1 MSAVP
6 TYDYWQNA
14 LQGNFGP
21 VHEGDPQPGF
31 YRRRLVKDGPFV
43 PVAIWHDGNEML
55 AKVGTQM
62 KSAADLWTWV
72 CDKPITHEEY
82 NRVMGGEPWG
92 DEPKA
97 PASAPSTGNMP
108 SDPFEALTIEWQ
120 GEKEVGEE
128 ILSKPITTQEQANQA
143 AVYAKRVAGVAKRA
157 TDHHKV
163 EKQPALDE
171 GRRVDDKWRDL
182 KDEPADMGKR
192 VKRHMDAFLIE
203 EQRKERERQEAVR
216 REEERLRREAE
227 EAARQAAQADDEAA
241 KAEADRL
248 QREADAKA
256 KEAEARNAAA
266 GRTGA
271 KVALRTFV
279 SAEITD
285 YDALLMALKDRAEIK
300 EIVVTLA
307 NRAAR
312 SGVDLPGMVRKE
324 EQRAA

>member
-1 MSAVP
+1 MGAVP

-21 VHEGDPQPGF
+21 VHDGDAQPGF
-31 YRRRLVKDGPFV
+31 YRRRLVRGGPFV
-43 PVAIWHDGNEML
+43 PVAIWHDGDKMVAL
-55 AKVGTQM
+55 VDGKT
-62 KSAADLWTWV
+62 ADPVDIWTWV
-72 CDKPITHEEY
+72 CQAPITEQAYH
-82 NRVMGGEPWG
+82 RAMGGGGWA
-92 DEPKA
+92 DEPRAPDA
-97 PASAPSTGNMP
+97 PASGNMP
-108 SDPFEALTIEWQ
+108 SDPHEALTVEWQ

-143 AVYAKRVAGVAKRA
+143 AVYAKRVAGVAKKA
-157 TDHHKV
+157 ADHHKV
-163 EKQPALDE
+163 EKQPHLDA
-171 GRRVDDKWRDL
+171 GRAVDDKWRDL
-182 KDEPADMGKR
+182 KEEPADMGKR
-192 VKRHMDAFLIE
+192 VKRHMDAFLLE
-203 EQRKERERQEAVR
+203 QQRKERERQEAAR

-227 EAARQAAQADDEAA
+227 EAARQASQADDEAA
-241 KAEADRL
+241 KAEAERL
-248 QREADAKA
+248 QKEADAKA
-256 KEAEARNAAA
+256 KEAEARNAQA

-300 EIVVTLA
+300 EVVVSLA

>member
-1 MSAVP
+1 MGAVP

-21 VHEGDPQPGF
+21 VHDGDAQPGF
-31 YRRRLVKDGPFV
+31 YRRRLVRGGPFV
-43 PVAIWHDGNEML
+43 PVAIWHDGDKMVAL
-55 AKVGTQM
+55 VDGKP
-62 KSAADLWTWV
+62 ADPVDIWTWV
-72 CDKPITHEEY
+72 CQAPITEQAYH
-82 NRVMGGEPWG
+82 RAMGGGGWA
-92 DEPKA
+92 DEPRAPDA
-97 PASAPSTGNMP
+97 PASGNMP
-108 SDPFEALTIEWQ
+108 SDPHEALTVEWQ

-143 AVYAKRVAGVAKRA
+143 AVYAKRVAGVAKKA
-157 TDHHKV
+157 ADHHKV
-163 EKQPALDE
+163 EKQPHLDA
-171 GRRVDDKWRDL
+171 GRAVDDKWRDL
-182 KDEPADMGKR
+182 KEEPADMGKR

-203 EQRKERERQEAVR
+203 EQRKERERQEAAR

-227 EAARQAAQADDEAA
+227 EAARQAAQADDDAT
-241 KAEADRL
+241 KAEAERL

-300 EIVVTLA
+300 EVVVSLA